1 MLLVQKGHPIRKTC
15 AAELLWPESEPDLAM
30 DCLYKACSAL
40 RRLGPLPLDIQRD
53 TLRLDDGEMDSD
65 AAAFERL
72 YQEREDLACCRAAV
86 ELYTA
91 PFLYYEYYE
100 WTARAGSYYE
110 MRYME
115 LLALA
120 AEKLEGTP
128 EARYYKKLLEDFT

>member
-1 MLLVQKGHPIRKTC
+1 M
-15 AAELLWPESEPDLAM
+15 
-30 DCLYKACSAL
+30 
-40 RRLGPLPLDIQRD
+40 DIQRD
-53 TLRLDDGEMDSD
+53 TLQLDDGEIDSD

-72 YQEREDLACCRAAV
+72 YQARENLACCRAAV

-91 PFLYYEYYE
+91 PFLYSEYYE
-100 WTARAGSYYE
+100 WTARAEAYYE

-120 AEKLEGTP
+120 AEKLAGTP